1 MTGKLAFV
9 FAGRRNVRAI
19 EVCQFTR
26 RKRHGR
32 NCCHRARD
40 PSEGLLFLR
49 DFASGIGGGPGLS
62 WKKKV
67 AIFVRPGP
75 PKMVAN
81 FFPLFLESPA
91 LPLPIPCFHLQPT
104 PLRL

>member
-62 WKKKV
+62 FNNNV
-67 AIFVRPGP
+67 AVFVPAAL
-75 PKMVAN
+75 PKLVAD
-81 FFPLFLESPA
+81 FFWVFFKLPA
-91 LPLPIPCFHLQPT
+91 L
-104 PLRL
+104 RLSLFFFL